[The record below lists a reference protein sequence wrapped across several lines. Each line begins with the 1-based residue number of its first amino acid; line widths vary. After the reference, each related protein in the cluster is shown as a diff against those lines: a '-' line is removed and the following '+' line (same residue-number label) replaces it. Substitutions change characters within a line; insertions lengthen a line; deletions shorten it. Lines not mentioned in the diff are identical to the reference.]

1 MLPRGPKRGGIRE
14 TVGFEERKAERGKMG
29 GGLGD
34 GAWHGARWGGP
45 MLTPARPTAFLA
57 MCHCEPVTDVTGV
70 AIRNPIPSA
79 PFRQGRQA
87 GYWWCAGGFIVY
99 IRGGLW

>member
-1 MLPRGPKRGGIRE
+1 MLPQGPKRGAIRE
-14 TVGFEERKAERGKMG
+14 TVGFEERKAEREKMG

-34 GAWHGARWGGP
+34 GAWHGVRWDGG
-45 MLTPARPTAFLA
+45 THRSRPTAFLA

-70 AIRNPIPSA
+70 AIRNPVPSA
-79 PFRQGRQA
+79 PFRQGRQT

>member
-14 TVGFEERKAERGKMG
+14 TVGFEERKAEREKMG

-34 GAWHGARWGGP
+34 GAWHG
-45 MLTPARPTAFLA
+45 ARPTAFLA

-79 PFRQGRQA
+79 PFRQGRQT

>member
-1 MLPRGPKRGGIRE
+1 MLPRGPKKGGIRE
-14 TVGFEERKAERGKMG
+14 TVSFEERKAERGKMG
-29 GGLGD
+29 GLGD
-34 GAWHGARWGGP
+34 GAWHG
-45 MLTPARPTAFLA
+45 ARPTAFLA

-70 AIRNPIPSA
+70 AIRNPVSSA
-79 PFRQGRQA
+79 PFRQGRQT